1 MIIWEHTV
9 PTALIL
15 LAVAGASA
23 LIGFSFWWF
32 VKRDIPA
39 IILFAVRL
47 AFIGLLT
54 WCLFMPT
61 QKESTKHLLRP
72 RFIVAVD
79 TSQSMLLAPPQ
90 ETVNRWSMAK
100 QAMQQSWTEAVGAEC
115 DIDVYPF
122 STEVG
127 GRSTLA
133 AVSALA
139 PDGKA
144 TLLRDALKKLSERYR
159 GQNITGFLLL
169 SDGVDTREAY
179 DDWANEAWP
188 WPVFTTRPEPPAT
201 WEEEADLR
209 VDTVTTPR
217 RVNVGWNT
225 EMKAVIS
232 GQGTKGAPVTVQLL
246 ENGSVRQE
254 LPTQIASGGG
264 AKQVSFQLEHPEV
277 GNFTYTVSVP
287 PLAGESHTNDNTYS
301 VTIQV
306 IDNKNRL
313 LYVEGPPRWESKF
326 LTRALKANPKVTAL
340 SFIRGPNGQFLTVGQ
355 RGNMTAD
362 MMEAQLAFF
371 KIVIVGNLDA
381 TELGEHRAQNLLKFV
396 EMGGSLVLLGGPK
409 AWGPSGFS
417 KSPLAKLLPIKSHGE
432 TPIEGTFP
440 VRLTDSGKSH
450 PAFAGDNTLWD
461 IIPPILSVYPDTT
474 LSAGAESLVVAN
486 TPEAMQSVIVAQRYG
501 QGKVVVVLTD
511 SLWRWKLSPEAEK
524 SKPYQRFWDQL
535 LAWLSPAEKE
545 LQGDQLDLFTDKE
558 QLFLGEETELSAVL
572 NGKDQGKGELA
583 VTCEIT
589 TPENRK
595 MPLLMAKQNV
605 VTPTGKS
612 FPGYS
617 TKFVAQVAGLYQA
630 VGVVDRDGKKVESDP
645 VSFFVKPFTPESVPR
660 PAKTNILD
668 SISKSSGGKYFDDLK
683 ELNEALSNL
692 KFAGR
697 EEESVKYRSLWE
709 TFLIISCLMTL
720 LSIEWAIRK
729 WRNMP

>member
-9 PTALIL
+9 PTALIV
-15 LAVAGASA
+15 LAIAGAIA

-32 VKRDIPA
+32 VKRDVVA
-39 IILFAVRL
+39 IVMFAVRL
-47 AFIGLLT
+47 AFIGLLA

-61 QKESTKHLLRP
+61 QKESLKHLLKP

-79 TSQSMLLAPPQ
+79 TSQSMLQTPPQ
-90 ETVNRWSMAK
+90 ETLNRWSVAK
-100 QAMQQSWTEAVGAEC
+100 SVMDMTWAQVIGAEC

-139 PDGKA
+139 PDGQA
-144 TLLRDALKKLSERYR
+144 TLLREALKKLADRYR

-169 SDGVDTREAY
+169 SDGIDTREAY
-179 DDWANEAWP
+179 DDWATEVWP

-201 WEEEADLR
+201 WEEEPDLR
-209 VDTVTTPR
+209 VDTATTPR

-246 ENGSVRQE
+246 ENGVVRQE

-264 AKQVSFQLEHPEV
+264 AKQVSFQLEHPDV
-277 GNFTYTVSVP
+277 GTFTYMIAVP
-287 PLAGESHTNDNTYS
+287 PMAGETHTNDNTYS
-301 VTIQV
+301 VTVQV

-326 LTRALKANPKVTAL
+326 LTRALKANPKVNAL
-340 SFIRGPNGQFLTVGQ
+340 SFIRGPGGQFLTVGA

-371 KIVIVGNLDA
+371 KIVVVGNLDA
-381 TELGEHRAQNLLKFV
+381 AELGEHRCQNLLKFV

-409 AWGPSGFS
+409 AWGPAGFS
-417 KSPLAKLLPIKSHGE
+417 KSPLDKLLPIKSHGE
-432 TPIEGTFP
+432 KPVEGTFP
-440 VRLTDSGKSH
+440 VQLTDSGKSH
-450 PAFAGDNTLWD
+450 PAFAGDEGLWD

-474 LSAGAESLVVAN
+474 LSAGAESLVVAS
-486 TPEAMQSVIVAQRYG
+486 TPGGSQSVIVAQRYG
-501 QGKVVVVLTD
+501 EGKVVAVLTD

-524 SKPYQRFWDQL
+524 NKPYQRFWDQL

-545 LQGDQLDLFTDKE
+545 LLGDQLDLFADKE
-558 QLFLGEETELSAVL
+558 QMFLGEETELSAVF
-572 NGKDQGKGELA
+572 NTKDQEKADVA
-583 VTCEIT
+583 VNCEIT
-589 TPENRK
+589 APDNRK

-612 FPGYS
+612 FPGYT
-617 TKFVAQVAGLYQA
+617 TKFTAQMAGLYQA
-630 VGVVDRDGKKVESDP
+630 VGIAERNGKKMQSEP

-660 PAKTNILD
+660 PAKTNILE
-668 SISKSSGGKYFDDLK
+668 SISKNSGGKYFEDAKD
-683 ELNEALSNL
+683 LNEALCAL
-692 KFAGR
+692 KGAGK

-709 TFLIISCLMTL
+709 TLLIISCLMTL